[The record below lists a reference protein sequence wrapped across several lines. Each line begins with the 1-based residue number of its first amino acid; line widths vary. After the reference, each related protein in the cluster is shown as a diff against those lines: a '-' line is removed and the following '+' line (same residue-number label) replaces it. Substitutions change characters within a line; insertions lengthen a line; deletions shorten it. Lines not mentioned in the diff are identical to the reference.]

1 MNLDYPGEPS
11 VTTACV
17 CACVL
22 NHVHLF
28 VTPQAVTQEAP
39 LSMGFSRQESWS
51 ELLFPPP
58 QDLSDPGMEHT
69 TPVSP
74 ALQADSF
81 PLWWETIT
89 EKGSTTDFLMRG
101 YSKKFIEDVLARV
114 SVRNQD

>member
-1 MNLDYPGEPS
+1 MFSHVQLFAALWS
-11 VTTACV
+11 VA
-17 CACVL
+17 
-22 NHVHLF
+22 HQD
-28 VTPQAVTQEAP
+28 PQ
-39 LSMGFSRQESWS
+39 SMGFSRQESWS